1 MKHSMIS
8 RKLAVA
14 LVLAISAAAAEVP
27 LPELR
32 IEPTTGGSIFY
43 IKNVSPAPLTAYLIE
58 LVNYPGSYYAL
69 WQDDLASEPL
79 AAGAERRLTVANMT
93 VGAVPDY
100 VKMRAALYADGT
112 SAGIPERVAQLIERR
127 HFTLS
132 VTRDLIGRLDKAR
145 TSGTEKAALIADL
158 KQWADSMQPGKPS
171 RNASQASINHAAAK
185 SLILDAAAKLDTHP
199 LEETLAGLR
208 AAERALAEK

>member
-1 MKHSMIS
+1 MIS

-112 SAGIPERVAQLIERR
+112 SAGIPKRVAQLDRAPGQSPHLGYGKSGADRR
-127 HFTLS
+127 SQT
-132 VTRDLIGRLDKAR
+132 VG
-145 TSGTEKAALIADL
+145 GQYAAGET
-158 KQWADSMQPGKPS
+158 QP
-171 RNASQASINHAAAK
+171 
-185 SLILDAAAKLDTHP
+185 
-199 LEETLAGLR
+199 ECLAGQH
-208 AAERALAEK
+208 